1 MSLTNPSF
9 LCLSQVNLEGS
20 NMALLRSYRARGGWE
35 LGCMSSSRLHSLL
48 IVRLS
53 VDEERPSFVV
63 TAKIVIICNKDR
75 PLLFIWNEGLSLSN
89 TSDY

>member
-20 NMALLRSYRARGGWE
+20 NMALLHSYRARVVWE
-35 LGCMSSSRLHSLL
+35 LLGCRSNSRLYSS
-48 IVRLS
+48 VRLS
-53 VDEERPSFVV
+53 VDEERSPSVV

>member
-20 NMALLRSYRARGGWE
+20 NMALLRSYRACGGWE
-35 LGCMSSSRLHSLL
+35 LGCRSSVEAVLSVL
-48 IVRLS
+48 LS